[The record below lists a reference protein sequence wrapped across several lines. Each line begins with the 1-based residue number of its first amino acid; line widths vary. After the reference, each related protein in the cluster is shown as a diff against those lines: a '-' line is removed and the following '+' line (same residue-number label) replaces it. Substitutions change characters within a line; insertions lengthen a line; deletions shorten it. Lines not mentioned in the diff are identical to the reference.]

1 MRVMGLD
8 VSTAIVGCTVMSLDA
23 SGPPRLELAEAAH
36 LSKHETTYGKS
47 CAIRESIERW
57 SSVGPIDLVVVE
69 EPLQRFTRGLSSMK
83 TISALI
89 RFNGI
94 VCFLAEDILRCE
106 VRTVSVNHARKD
118 LGLIIPKGSKDVKER
133 VVDWVG
139 RQPEFSSYAWPEKLL
154 RSGPRRGQTVPDP
167 SCFDIADSAVM
178 CLHGIRTNK
187 R

>member
-8 VSTAIVGCTVMSLDA
+8 VSTAIVGCTLINRDDA
-23 SGPPRLELAEAAH
+23 GSCSLELAEALH
-36 LSKHETTYGKS
+36 LSSHETTYGKS
-47 CAIRESIERW
+47 CAIREAISRW
-57 SSVGPIDLVVVE
+57 SCILPPDLVIVE

-83 TISALI
+83 TISSLI

-94 VCFLAEDILRCE
+94 VCFLAEDALKCE
-106 VRTVSVNHARKD
+106 VRTVSVTHARKD

-133 VVDWVG
+133 VVDWV
-139 RQPEFSSYAWPEKLL
+139 RNQPEFSDYVWPEKLL
-154 RSGPRRGQTVPDP
+154 RSGPRRGTVVPDP

-178 CLHGIRTNK
+178 CLHGLRSNK